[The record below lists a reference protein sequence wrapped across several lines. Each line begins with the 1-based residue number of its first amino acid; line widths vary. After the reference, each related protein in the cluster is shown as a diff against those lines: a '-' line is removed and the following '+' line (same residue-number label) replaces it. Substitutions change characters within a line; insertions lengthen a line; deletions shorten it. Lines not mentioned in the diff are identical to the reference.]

1 MCKDWWKLLGLYL
14 YLMIAM
20 CHPYRHD
27 RKSREITLAQVLMDV
42 VMNIFLNL
50 SLKLTRK
57 TIFTWNIV
65 LEFISHSCI
74 MNARNTSLVRSA
86 FRFHD
91 RLTHPS
97 WKEMLIHEQFF
108 SKANWFNT
116 YETTLADMV
125 RDWIV
130 VLGKINM

>member
-1 MCKDWWKLLGLYL
+1 MSFVSMCKDWWKLLGLYL
-14 YLMIAM
+14 FNDRNASSVSSRLEESWNQYGTSFDGCRYEYFLKFVAM
-20 CHPYRHD
+20 
-27 RKSREITLAQVLMDV
+27 
-42 VMNIFLNL
+42 
-50 SLKLTRK
+50 KLTRK

-97 WKEMLIHEQFF
+97 WKEMLIHGQFF
-108 SKANWFNT
+108 PESKLIQYLWNKSS
-116 YETTLADMV
+116 
-125 RDWIV
+125 RH
-130 VLGKINM
+130 G